1 MTPATI
7 GPSGPL
13 PIPARMSRS
22 PTTSTRT
29 DPPAAEN
36 TYSRD
41 RDGRC
46 NHGSMPTSTGLVD
59 VHAHFV
65 TDEYVR
71 AARSAGHLAPD
82 GMPGWPQ
89 WNLDEQLSAMDR
101 RDIRRAIL
109 SISSPG
115 MDLGDIATAR
125 AIAEHV
131 NDEAAKTVRDHP
143 DRFGFFA
150 SLPLPDVDAAVAEL
164 RRAVDTLGASGVI
177 LDSNIDGHYLGDR
190 IFEPV
195 WAELNARRAVLFVH
209 PTSPVGWER
218 TALGRPRPML
228 EFMFDSTRSITD
240 LVLAG
245 VAHRYPDMRILVPH
259 SGAALA
265 FFSDRIELF
274 RQGGSGPPWRDAM
287 RALWFDTAGTPFPIQ
302 LPVLADVAGTAHI
315 VYGSDSC
322 WTPAAGVDAQLA
334 SIDAAPPPPGATSW
348 RELTTRNADRLL
360 A

>member
-1 MTPATI
+1 
-7 GPSGPL
+7 
-13 PIPARMSRS
+13 
-22 PTTSTRT
+22 
-29 DPPAAEN
+29 
-36 TYSRD
+36 
-41 RDGRC
+41 
-46 NHGSMPTSTGLVD
+46 
-59 VHAHFV
+59 
-65 TDEYVR
+65 
-71 AARSAGHLAPD
+71 
-82 GMPGWPQ
+82 
-89 WNLDEQLSAMDR
+89 MDR

-115 MDLGDIATAR
+115 MDLGDVATAR

-143 DRFGFFA
+143 GRFGFFA
-150 SLPLPDVDAAVAEL
+150 SLPLPDFDAAVAEL
-164 RRAVDTLGASGVI
+164 RRAVDSLGASGVI
-177 LDSNIDGHYLGDR
+177 LDSNIDGHYLGDG

-209 PTSPVGWER
+209 PTSPVAWER

-245 VAHRYPDMRILVPH
+245 VAHRYPNMRILVPH

-334 SIDAAPPPPGATSW
+334 SIDAAPPPPAPPAGES
-348 RELTTRNADRLL
+348 
-360 A
+360 